1 MKIEA
6 IMIPD
11 PITIGPQAT
20 IEDALQLMKINSI
33 RHLPVV
39 HPDGTLAGLVTLADL
54 RLGLIPAL
62 IGDVSLPDL
71 MVKDPI
77 CVHPS
82 DDIETAARRIYKY
95 KISGIPVVRDTRLLG
110 IITETDIL
118 RTFID
123 MMGLLTASSRLDV
136 VIQAKSQ
143 SLQEVLKIIEQ
154 SGGQVINVGR
164 TAMQAASNVYYVR
177 LRACKTAT
185 IKKALQKHGYE
196 VLYAMD

>member
-11 PITIGPQAT
+11 PITIDPQAT
-20 IEDALQLMKINSI
+20 IEDALQVMKFNSI
-33 RHLPVV
+33 RHLPVTRS
-39 HPDGTLAGLVTLADL
+39 DGTLVGLVTLADL
-54 RLGLIPAL
+54 RLGLIPSL

-77 CVHPS
+77 CVHPG
-82 DDIETAARRIYKY
+82 DDIETAARRIYNY
-95 KISGIPVVRDTRLLG
+95 KISGMPVVRDKLLLG

-118 RTFID
+118 RAFID

-136 VIQAKSQ
+136 VIREKDQ
-143 SLQEVLKIIEQ
+143 SLQQALKLIEQ
-154 SGGQVINVGR
+154 SGGQVINVGM
-164 TAMQAASNVYYVR
+164 TSLQDTKHVYYVR
-177 LRACKTAT
+177 LASCKTGR
-185 IKKALQKHGYE
+185 IKQALQKHGYE